1 MIEWAGP
8 SFRTSFARG
17 GKDLLRTALVGL
29 PQSGKTTLYNLL
41 TRSDLPTGAMSR
53 PEAHVGAA
61 DVPDPRLPVLAE
73 MFHPKKVTPAKVEY
87 VDIPGVRPGGAAQ
100 EARRFLADI
109 REVDA
114 LVHVLQ
120 GFPNPETPDPI
131 AAAEALDLEL
141 AVADLDVVERRL
153 ERIAREKKRAQPDV
167 ERSALER
174 IAEDLGQ
181 GRRAGDTRLSD
192 DEEQALRG
200 FTLLTAKPLILVF
213 NGDEETIREGAALR
227 DGVALYAAQRGVP
240 LVTMSLQLERE
251 IQELEPEEQAAFL
264 ADLGLQESGVARLSQ
279 GVYTGLGRISFL
291 TAGSDEVRAWTV
303 RLGIAA
309 KAAAGAIHS
318 DIERGFIRAEVC
330 AYQDLVAAGSLAKAR
345 ELGHLRLE
353 GKEYVVQDGDVINFR
368 FAV

>member
-1 MIEWAGP
+1 
-8 SFRTSFARG
+8 
-17 GKDLLRTALVGL
+17 LLRTALVGL

-41 TRSDLPTGAMSR
+41 TRSDLPTGAMAR

-61 DVPDPRLPVLAE
+61 DVPDPRLSVLAE

-87 VDIPGVRPGGAAQ
+87 VDIPGVRAGGAAQ

-120 GFPNPETPDPI
+120 GFPNPDSPDPI

-153 ERIAREKKRAQPDV
+153 ERVAREKKRAQPDV

-200 FTLLTAKPLILVF
+200 FTLLTQKPLILVF
-213 NGDEETIREGAALR
+213 NGDEETIREEAASHA
-227 DGVALYAAQRGVP
+227 GIAGYAAQRGVP

-264 ADLGLQESGVARLSQ
+264 ADLGLKESGVARLSQ
-279 GVYTGLGRISFL
+279 GVYAGLGRISFL

-303 RLGIAA
+303 RRGIAA

-330 AYQDLVAAGSLAKAR
+330 AYQDLAAAGSLARAR

>member
-1 MIEWAGP
+1 M
-8 SFRTSFARG
+8 
-17 GKDLLRTALVGL
+17 LRTALVGL
-29 PQSGKTTLYNLL
+29 PGTGKTTLYNLL
-41 TRSDLPTGAMSR
+41 TRSDLPTGPLGR

-61 DVPDPRLPVLAE
+61 DVPDGRLQVLAE

-87 VDIPGVRPGGAAQ
+87 VDVPGVRVGGAAQ

-120 GFPNPETPDPI
+120 GFPNPDEPDPI

-153 ERIAREKKRAQPDV
+153 ERIAHEKKRAAPDV
-167 ERSALER
+167 ERLALER
-174 IAEDLGQ
+174 LEKALGD
-181 GRRAGDTRLSD
+181 GRRAGDTALSAE
-192 DEEQALRG
+192 EEQALRG
-200 FTLLTAKPLILVF
+200 FTLLTLKPLILVF
-213 NGDEETIREGAALR
+213 NGDETSIRADHPLHAGIAA
-227 DGVALYAAQRGVP
+227 YAQDRGVP

-251 IQELEPEEQAAFL
+251 IQELDPQEQAAFL
-264 ADLGLQESGVARLSQ
+264 ADLGLAESGVARLSQ

-291 TAGSDEVRAWTV
+291 TAGSDEVRAWTI
-303 RLGIAA
+303 RRETPA

-330 AYQDLVAAGSLAKAR
+330 AYRDLAAAGSLAKAR

-353 GKEYVVQDGDVINFR
+353 GKEYLVQDGDVINFR

>member
-303 RLGIAA
+303 RRGIAA

-330 AYQDLVAAGSLAKAR
+330 AYQDLAAAGGLAKAR

>member
-1 MIEWAGP
+1 M
-8 SFRTSFARG
+8 
-17 GKDLLRTALVGL
+17 LRTALVGL

-53 PEAHVGAA
+53 PESHVGAA
-61 DVPDPRLPVLAE
+61 DVPDVRLGVLAE

-87 VDIPGVRPGGAAQ
+87 VDIPGVRSGGAAQ

-120 GFPNPETPDPI
+120 GFTDIDPPDPI

-153 ERIAREKKRAQPDV
+153 ERIVREKKRASPDV
-167 ERSALER
+167 ERAALER

-181 GRRAGDTRLSD
+181 GRRAGLTRLSD

-200 FTLLTAKPLILVF
+200 FTLLTQKPLILVL
-213 NGDEETIREGAALR
+213 NGDEQTIRPDDPLHQGIA
-227 DGVALYAAQRGVP
+227 GYAEERGVP

-251 IQELEPEEQAAFL
+251 IQELDPAEQAAFL
-264 ADLGLQESGVARLSQ
+264 ADLGLGESGVARLSQ
-279 GVYTGLGRISFL
+279 GVYAGLGRISFL

-303 RLGIAA
+303 RRGIPA

-330 AYQDLVAAGSLAKAR
+330 AYTDLVAAGSLARAR

-353 GKEYVVQDGDVINFR
+353 GKEYVVQDGDVVNFR

>member
-1 MIEWAGP
+1 M
-8 SFRTSFARG
+8 
-17 GKDLLRTALVGL
+17 LRTALVGL

-41 TRSDLPTGAMSR
+41 TRSELPTGAMSR

-61 DVPDPRLPVLAE
+61 DVPDQRLAVLAE

-87 VDIPGVRPGGAAQ
+87 VDIPGVRVGGAAQ
-100 EARRFLADI
+100 ESKRFLADI

-120 GFPNPETPDPI
+120 GFANPDVPDPI

-153 ERIAREKKRAQPDV
+153 ERIAREKKRPQPDV
-167 ERSALER
+167 EHAALER
-174 IAEDLGQ
+174 IAKELGE
-181 GRRAGDTRLSD
+181 GRRADATSLSD

-200 FTLLTAKPLILVF
+200 FTLLTQKPLILVF
-213 NGDEETIREGAALR
+213 NGDEETIQAGHPLHA
-227 DGVALYAAQRGVP
+227 GVAGYAEQRGVP

-251 IQELEPEEQAAFL
+251 IQELELEEQAVFL
-264 ADLGLQESGVARLSQ
+264 ADLGLNQSGVERLSQ
-279 GVYTGLGRISFL
+279 GVYRGLGRISFL

-303 RLGIAA
+303 RRGIAA

-330 AYQDLVAAGSLAKAR
+330 AYLDLAAAGSLARAR

>member
-1 MIEWAGP
+1 M
-8 SFRTSFARG
+8 
-17 GKDLLRTALVGL
+17 LRTALVGL
-29 PQSGKTTLYNLL
+29 PVSGKTTLYNLL
-41 TRSDLPTGAMSR
+41 TGSDLPTGAMSR

-61 DVPDPRLPVLAE
+61 DVPDPRLSVLAE

-87 VDIPGVRPGGAAQ
+87 VDVPGVRVGGAAQ

-120 GFPNPETPDPI
+120 GFPNPESPEPI

-153 ERIAREKKRAQPDV
+153 ERVAHEKKRPQPDV
-167 ERSALER
+167 ERGALER
-174 IAEDLGQ
+174 IAKDLGE
-181 GRRAGDTRLSD
+181 GRRAGSTALSD

-200 FTLLTAKPLILVF
+200 FTLLTQKPLILVF
-213 NGDEETIREGAALR
+213 NGDEETIRPDHPMHLEVARYAKER
-227 DGVALYAAQRGVP
+227 DVP

-264 ADLGLQESGVARLSQ
+264 SDLGLQESGVARLSQ
-279 GVYTGLGRISFL
+279 GVYRGLGRISFL

-303 RLGIAA
+303 RRGIAA

-330 AYQDLVAAGSLAKAR
+330 AYEDLRAAGSLAKAR

>member
-1 MIEWAGP
+1 
-8 SFRTSFARG
+8 
-17 GKDLLRTALVGL
+17 LLRTALVGL
-29 PQSGKTTLYNLL
+29 PQSGMTTLCNLL
-41 TRSDLPTGAMSR
+41 TGSDLPTGAMSR

-61 DVPDPRLPVLAE
+61 DVPDPRLSVLAE

-87 VDIPGVRPGGAAQ
+87 VDIPGVRAGGAAQ

-114 LVHVLQ
+114 LVHVLR
-120 GFPNPETPDPI
+120 GFDEVDPPDPI

-153 ERIAREKKRAQPDV
+153 ERIAREKKRPSPDV

-174 IAEDLGQ
+174 IAQDLGE
-181 GRRAGDTRLSD
+181 GRRAGLTRLSE
-192 DEEQALRG
+192 DEEIALRG
-200 FTLLTAKPLILVF
+200 FTLLTQKPLILVM
-213 NGDEETIREGAALR
+213 NGDEQTIRQDDQMHLAVAA
-227 DGVALYAAQRGVP
+227 YAAARGVP
-240 LVTMSLQLERE
+240 LVTMSLQIERE
-251 IQELEPEEQAAFL
+251 IQELEPQEQTAFL
-264 ADLGLQESGVARLSQ
+264 QDLGLAASGVERLSQ
-279 GVYTGLGRISFL
+279 GVYAGLGRISFL

-303 RLGIAA
+303 RRGIAA

-330 AYQDLVAAGSLAKAR
+330 AYDDLALAGSLARAR